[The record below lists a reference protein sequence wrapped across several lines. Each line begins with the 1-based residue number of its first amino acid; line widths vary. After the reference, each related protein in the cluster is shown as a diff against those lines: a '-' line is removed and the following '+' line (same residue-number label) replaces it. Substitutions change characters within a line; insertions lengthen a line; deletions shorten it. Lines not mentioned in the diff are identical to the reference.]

1 MLISGG
7 QTGVDRAALDFALQ
21 SGIPCSGW
29 CPAGRRAED
38 GVIPAEYLLIEAGS
52 ALYQHRTRLNVR
64 DSDATMIIT
73 GDCRS
78 RGTSL
83 TLDCCHKLK
92 KPFLIVSIDGELQ
105 TVDQVL
111 SPAVSEA
118 IRPEKMPSRFQF
130 KPEPFDAERARSWL
144 HRVKPAILN
153 LAGPR
158 ASECPAA
165 GPVVAKLLEQLITPS
180 DMPRPEWP
188 PRRPFTPEL
197 LFF

>member
-7 QTGVDRAALDFALQ
+7 QTGVDRAALDFARQ

-38 GVIPAEYLLIEAGS
+38 GIIPAEYLLVEAGS
-52 ALYQHRTRLNVR
+52 PLYQQRTRLNVR
-64 DSDATMIIT
+64 DSDATLIFT
-73 GDCRS
+73 SDCQS

-92 KPFLIVSIDGELQ
+92 KPFLIVSID
-105 TVDQVL
+105 D
-111 SPAVSEA
+111 
-118 IRPEKMPSRFQF
+118 
-130 KPEPFDAERARSWL
+130 EPFDAERVRSWL
-144 HRVKPAILN
+144 HRAKPAILN

-165 GPVVAKLLEQLITPS
+165 GTVVRKLLEQLIIHS
-180 DMPRPEWP
+180 DLPRPEWP
-188 PRRPFTPEL
+188 PHRPFTPEL
-197 LFF
+197 HFL